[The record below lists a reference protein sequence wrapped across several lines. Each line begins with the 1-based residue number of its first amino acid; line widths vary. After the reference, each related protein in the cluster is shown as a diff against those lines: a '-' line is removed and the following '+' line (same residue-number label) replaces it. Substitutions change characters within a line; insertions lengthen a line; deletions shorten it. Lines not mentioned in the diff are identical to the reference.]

1 MHYLLVVNLD
11 WCLLMKVGWY
21 IRLVGIA
28 EYNLQL
34 GMVHVF
40 SSLCVCSFLF
50 HKLHVSFAAGTVM
63 WCSCEWSMF
72 FILPVVAITYRF
84 FTNDYRG
91 PRRACILYWVLQLA
105 VGVVKSFS
113 VLRCSWINNFIL
125 AFASS
130 VFSFCFE
137 TWLVLEHEKV
147 CVFF

>member
-1 MHYLLVVNLD
+1 VCVVFCSISYRYPLQQVLLCDAVVR
-11 WCLLMKVGWY
+11 G
-21 IRLVGIA
+21 
-28 EYNLQL
+28 
-34 GMVHVF
+34 
-40 SSLCVCSFLF
+40 LC
-50 HKLHVSFAAGTVM
+50 
-63 WCSCEWSMF
+63 F
-72 FILPVVAITYRF
+72 FILPVVAITYKF
-84 FTNDYRG
+84 FADDYRG

-130 VFSFCFE
+130 MFSFCFE